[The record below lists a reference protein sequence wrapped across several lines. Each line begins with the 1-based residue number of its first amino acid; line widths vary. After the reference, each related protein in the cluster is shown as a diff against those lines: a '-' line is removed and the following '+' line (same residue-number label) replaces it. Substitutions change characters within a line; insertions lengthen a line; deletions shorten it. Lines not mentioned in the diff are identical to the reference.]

1 MEKNVTVEVII
12 DNLKDNKYYGKPLT
26 ITRRGE
32 EIEIVEKLL
41 QKGDTFE
48 TDYEHAKYLQDLK
61 AVEIIKKPNKININE
76 D

>member
-1 MEKNVTVEVII
+1 MAKNVTVEVIV
-12 DNLKDNKYYGKPLT
+12 DNLKDSKYYNQPLT

-32 EIEIVEKLL
+32 EIQIVQKLL
-41 QKGDTFE
+41 QPGDTFE

-61 AVEIIKKPNKININE
+61 AVQIVKDKKINIDE

>member
-1 MEKNVTVEVII
+1 MAKNVTVEVII
-12 DNLKDNKYYGKPLT
+12 DNLKDSKYYNQPLT

-32 EIEIVEKLL
+32 EIQIVQKLL
-41 QKGDTFE
+41 QKGDVFE

-61 AVEIIKKPNKININE
+61 AVQVVKDKKINIDE